1 MRVFLLPILI
11 TFFIGLQP
19 VSAQD
24 WYKPEQTKGNTVIC
38 YSIDQDQHTFIAP
51 SKEILRQMA
60 ARGQNTASIE
70 VVYVGFPQA
79 AQDAFQF
86 AVDIWESILLSPVNI
101 RIRAEWAML
110 DQGTLGSA
118 STTSFFRNF
127 KNTPQFQT
135 WYPVALAEKIAGEE
149 LNESSD
155 FDITA
160 NFNEDNNWYLGTD
173 LNPGPGQ
180 HDLVTVV
187 LHEIAHGL
195 GFIDTMFEDGTG
207 IGSYGL
213 SGFPSIFDF
222 YCSTPHPDRL
232 QLTDT
237 ALFDNPST
245 ELGDAMTGNA
255 LFFNSPL
262 AELPGNILPKLFAPT
277 TFNPGSSV
285 SHLDETTYRAGT
297 PNSLMTSSLGTV
309 EAIHDPGPITL
320 SMFAEMGWVHTYIDH
335 DPLQDIETFNQTF
348 PIVAS
353 VISDS
358 ALIGGSIEL
367 HYSLD
372 SFATAPVVVGMN
384 ATGNPDEYSADLP
397 NTGAPRTMSY
407 FISAEDNTN
416 RTYTNPGQAPEFF
429 YSFNAGPD
437 TIKPVIVHEPIAF
450 ILITDETVDLSAVVT
465 DNFDLQS
472 VTLEYAING
481 TDQTPIDMTLDM
493 TPDVE
498 DTYLATLDF
507 PMGSVAVN
515 DVVTYRIVAVDE
527 TSNNNLQTNPKTG
540 VHEFTVDEVSSVQQ
554 SYEND
559 FNQASTDFVGNAF
572 SITTSSGFNDG
583 AIQSD
588 HPYLDGSGPNDESNY
603 IYQLRIPIEV
613 QASNSTIKFNE
624 VVLIEPGEPGTV
636 FGDQQF
642 WDYAIVEGSLD
653 DGNTWTPLLDGYD
666 SRDDADWLARYNS
679 SIVGNNST
687 ATGSSTLFK
696 NRVIN
701 MQDTYN
707 TGDEVLLR
715 FRLFA
720 DQAAYGWGWAID
732 DLNIQGTVVTDIP
745 DIFKIQEVKLYPN
758 PTQGQVRLSGKTQSS
773 GQEVRL
779 AVLNVLGDRL
789 YSESWAVRNSEFNKD
804 LNLNSLPAGIYFIQ
818 VQIDAELHSYKI
830 IKSQ

>member
-1 MRVFLLPILI
+1 MRLLLLLLI
-11 TFFIGLQP
+11 ISCSFGFQQ
-19 VSAQD
+19 VNAQD
-24 WYKPEQTKGNTVIC
+24 WYKVEQTKGNTVVC
-38 YSIDQDQHTFIAP
+38 YANDTDQHTFVP
-51 SKEILRQMA
+51 QNKELLKKLA

-86 AVDIWESILLSPVNI
+86 AVDIWEGILLSPVEI

-110 DQGTLGSA
+110 DPGTLGSA
-118 STTSFFRNF
+118 STSSFFRNF
-127 KNTPQFQT
+127 RNTPQFQV
-135 WYPVALAEKIAGEE
+135 WYPVALAEKIAGEP
-149 LNESSD
+149 LNEPSD

-160 NFNEDNNWYLGTD
+160 NFNDGNNWYLGTD

-195 GFIDTMFEDGTG
+195 GFIDTMFENGNG
-207 IGSYGL
+207 GGSYGL
-213 SGFPSIFDF
+213 SNFPSIFDF
-222 YCSTPHPDRL
+222 YCSTAHPDRL
-232 QLTDT
+232 QLVDT

-245 ELGDAMTGNA
+245 ELGDALTSDA

-262 AELPGNILPKLFAPT
+262 AELPGNILPKLFAPS
-277 TFNPGSSV
+277 TFNPGSSI

-297 PNSLMTSSLGTV
+297 LNSLMTSSLGTV

-320 SMFAEMGWVHTYIDH
+320 NMFAEMGWVHTYINH
-335 DPLQDIETFNQTF
+335 DPLDDIEAFDQTF
-348 PIVAS
+348 PIVAE
-353 VISDS
+353 VFSDS
-358 ALIGGSIEL
+358 VLDVSSIQL

-372 SFATAPVVVGMN
+372 SFATAPVVVNMT
-384 ATGNPDEYSADLP
+384 ATGTPNEYSADLP

-407 FISAEDNTN
+407 FLSAEDNTD

-450 ILITDETVDLSAVVT
+450 ILITDEEVDLTAVVT

-472 VTLEYAING
+472 VQVEYAING
-481 TDQTPIDMTLDM
+481 VDQTPIDMTLDM
-493 TPDVE
+493 TPDVD
-498 DTYLATLDF
+498 DTYLATLNF

-515 DVVTYRIVAVDE
+515 DVVSYRIVAVDE
-527 TSNNNLQTNPKTG
+527 TSNNNLQANPKTG
-540 VHEFTVDEVSSVQQ
+540 FHEFTIDEVSSVQQ

-559 FNQASTDFVGNAF
+559 FNAATTDFVGNSF
-572 SITTSSGFNDG
+572 SVTTSPGFSDG

-588 HPYLDGSGPNDESNY
+588 HPYEDGTGPNDESNY

-613 QASNSTIKFNE
+613 AASNSTIRFRE

-642 WDYAIVEGSLD
+642 WDYAIVEGSID
-653 DGNTWTPLLDGYD
+653 DGTTWLPLLDGYD

-687 ATGSSTLFK
+687 ATGIPSLYK
-696 NRVIN
+696 NRVIDI
-701 MQDTYN
+701 QDTFN
-707 TGDEVLLR
+707 PGDEILIR
-715 FRLFA
+715 FRIFA
-720 DQAAYGWGWAID
+720 DQAARGWGWAID

-745 DIFKIQEVKLYPN
+745 DLFRLQEIKIYPN
-758 PTQGQVRLSGKTQSS
+758 PTQGSIRLSGKTPTP
-773 GQEVRL
+773 GQQVRL
-779 AVLNVLGDRL
+779 DVINILGERL
-789 YSESWAVRNSEFNKD
+789 YTESWSIASAEFNRD
-804 LNLNSLPAGIYFIQ
+804 VNLNNLPAGIYMVQ
-818 VQIDAELHSYKI
+818 VQLESELHSYKI
-830 IKSQ
+830 IKSE